1 MPFSQSFFLPFA
13 SSSHL
18 IDTATFPERT
28 SEAACLGTPSCPFS
42 RLPDTGTWVA
52 SCVRSF
58 RSICAYA
65 VLASSA
71 SFPRGR
77 LFLQL
82 RQIRNERPPFK
93 PANYKH
99 KKCRT
104 QTGAAFRFITL
115 GSPCKSAGTL
125 TSTGELKAGATLANT
140 EELKR
145 ARHWPSR
152 HTLPFEVSLHRQNGA
167 QHYCAS

>member
-28 SEAACLGTPSCPFS
+28 SEAACLETPSCPFS
-42 RLPDTGTWVA
+42 RLPDTGAWVA

-115 GSPCKSAGTL
+115 GSPCKSAGIL
-125 TSTGELKAGATLANT
+125 TSTGGIESRRHPGEYRRIEKGKALAFAPC
-140 EELKR
+140 L
-145 ARHWPSR
+145 A
-152 HTLPFEVSLHRQNGA
+152 L
-167 QHYCAS
+167 